1 LSPGLGVFLD
11 LDSLSF
17 AADRYPNHREAT
29 GDQPLAG
36 EPSAV
41 GPLCSQQEREIPM
54 PDEKIDQKRP
64 AHAES
69 EPKPIQQR
77 HVDDAVD
84 DSFPASDPPAWTTS
98 ASKSVAAE
106 CEPEALNAVPVPS
119 GVGLGEETG
128 SISQQ
133 ASQASGIARDIY
145 RRGQTYMEQ
154 GRRYLPEA
162 ERFYRERTQAI
173 SRPVQEHPLTALVV
187 IGALGCALGWMLG
200 HRLSTSA
207 ATRQWHPGSNRRPG
221 EPHPW
226 HPSPRAARHAR
237 HFPAANG
244 AEAASHTNNSF

>member
-1 LSPGLGVFLD
+1 VFLD
-11 LDSLSF
+11 LYSLSF
-17 AADRYPNHREAT
+17 TADRCPNHREPT
-29 GDQPLAG
+29 GDQPLAA
-36 EPSAV
+36 EPSIV
-41 GPLCSQQEREIPM
+41 GPHCSQQEWEIPM

-77 HVDDAVD
+77 YVDDAVD

-106 CEPEALNAVPVPS
+106 CEPEALNEVPVPPRE
-119 GVGLGEETG
+119 GFGEGLGEQTG
-128 SISQQ
+128 STTQQ
-133 ASQASGIARDIY
+133 AGQASGLARDIY

-162 ERFYRERTQAI
+162 ERFYREGTQAI
-173 SRPVQEHPLTALVV
+173 SRPVQEHPLTALIV

-200 HRLSTSA
+200 HRVSTSA

-221 EPHPW
+221 KPPPW
-226 HPSPRAARHAR
+226 HPSPRAVRHAR
-237 HFPAANG
+237 HFPAANR

>member
-1 LSPGLGVFLD
+1 
-11 LDSLSF
+11 
-17 AADRYPNHREAT
+17 
-29 GDQPLAG
+29 
-36 EPSAV
+36 
-41 GPLCSQQEREIPM
+41 M

-64 AHAES
+64 AHSES

-106 CEPEALNAVPVPS
+106 CEPEALNEVPVPP
-119 GVGLGEETG
+119 GERLEEGTG
-128 SISQQ
+128 SATQQ
-133 ASQASGIARDIY
+133 AGQASGLTRDIY

-162 ERFYRERTQAI
+162 ERFYREGTQAI

-187 IGALGCALGWMLG
+187 IGALGCALGWILG
-200 HRLSTSA
+200 HRVSTSA
-207 ATRQWHPGSNRRPG
+207 AMRQWHPGSNRRPS

-226 HPSPRAARHAR
+226 HPSPRAAGPAK